1 MKTLMY
7 FLAIIIFAGAVGS
20 NLGCKEKDPTPPSQ
34 TQSAQQKEKVPT
46 PPSQTQPAQQ
56 KEPVEATDTPGL
68 IAVSAEQAKPLSVG
82 AKAPA
87 VSLKTLDGQTTDL
100 TDLIE
105 EKPTVIVF
113 YRGGWCPYC
122 NMQLGRLKEIEQ
134 QILDVGWQII
144 AISPD
149 RPQKLS
155 ESVTKHQMKYTLFSD
170 SKMEAS
176 KKFGIA
182 FKVDDATIE
191 KYKGYGID
199 LDDAS
204 GENHHLLPV
213 PAVFL
218 VGTDGV
224 IKFTYANPDY
234 KVRLDPQLLLS
245 AVKAKL

>member
-1 MKTLMY
+1 MKELIS
-7 FLAIIIFAGAVGS
+7 FLGIIILVGAVS
-20 NLGCKEKDPTPPSQ
+20 CNVGCKEKDQTPLSQ
-34 TQSAQQKEKVPT
+34 TQSEQKKGSSEDTDTQGLVAI
-46 PPSQTQPAQQ
+46 SAEQTQP
-56 KEPVEATDTPGL
+56 
-68 IAVSAEQAKPLSVG
+68 LSIG
-82 AKAPA
+82 AKVPN
-87 VSLKTLDGQTTDL
+87 VLLKTVDGQTADL
-100 TDLIE
+100 VDLVE
-105 EKPTVIVF
+105 EKPTVLVF

-122 NMQLGRLKEIEQ
+122 NTQLGRLKEIEQ
-134 QILDVGWQII
+134 QILDAGWQII

-155 ESVTKHQMKYTLFSD
+155 ESIIKHQMKYTLFSD

-176 KKFGIA
+176 KNFGIA

-204 GENHHLLPV
+204 GENHHLLPI

-234 KVRLDPQLLLS
+234 KVRMDPEVLLS
-245 AVKAKL
+245 TVKAEL

>member
-1 MKTLMY
+1 MKALMY
-7 FLAIIIFAGAVGS
+7 FFGIIIFAGAVGL
-20 NLGCKEKDPTPPSQ
+20 NGGCKEKDQTPPSQ
-34 TQSAQQKEKVPT
+34 TQSAQQKEPG
-46 PPSQTQPAQQ
+46 
-56 KEPVEATDTPGL
+56 EATDTPEL
-68 IAVSAEQAKPLSVG
+68 VAVSAEQTQPLSIG
-82 AKAPA
+82 AKVPT
-87 VSLKTLDGQTTDL
+87 VLLKTVDGQTADL
-100 TDLIE
+100 ADLIK
-105 EKPTVIVF
+105 EKPTVLVF

-122 NMQLGRLKEIEQ
+122 NTQLGRLKEIEQ
-134 QILDVGWQII
+134 QILDAGWQII

-155 ESVTKHQMKYTLFSD
+155 KSIIKHQMKYTLFSD

-176 KKFGIA
+176 KRFGIA

-204 GENHHLLPV
+204 GENHHLLPI

-218 VGTDGV
+218 VGIDGV

-234 KVRLDPQLLLS
+234 KVRLDPQVLLS
-245 AVKAKL
+245 TVKAEL

>member
-1 MKTLMY
+1 MKALMY
-7 FLAIIIFAGAVGS
+7 VFGIIMFAGAVGL
-20 NLGCKEKDPTPPSQ
+20 NGGCKEKDQMPLPQ
-34 TQSAQQKEKVPT
+34 TQSAQQKEPG
-46 PPSQTQPAQQ
+46 
-56 KEPVEATDTPGL
+56 EATDTPGL
-68 IAVSAEQAKPLSVG
+68 VAVSAEQTQPLSIG
-82 AKAPA
+82 AK
-87 VSLKTLDGQTTDL
+87 VHTVLLKTVDGQIADL
-100 TDLIE
+100 ADLIR
-105 EKPTVIVF
+105 EKPTVLVF

-122 NMQLGRLKEIEQ
+122 NTQLGRLKEIEQ
-134 QILDVGWQII
+134 QILDAGWQII

-155 ESVTKHQMKYTLFSD
+155 ESIIKHQMKYTLLSD

-176 KKFGIA
+176 KTFGIA

-191 KYKGYGID
+191 KYKGYEID

-204 GENHHLLPV
+204 GENHHLLPI

-234 KVRLDPQLLLS
+234 KIRLDPQVLLS
-245 AVKAKL
+245 TIKAEL

>member
-1 MKTLMY
+1 MKVLMY
-7 FLAIIIFAGAVGS
+7 FFGIIIFAGAVGL
-20 NLGCKEKDPTPPSQ
+20 NVGCKEKNPTPPSQ
-34 TQSAQQKEKVPT
+34 AQSAQLKEKEPT
-46 PPSQTQPAQQ
+46 PPPQRQSVQQ
-56 KEPVEATDTPGL
+56 KEPGEATDTPGL
-68 IAVSAEQAKPLSVG
+68 VAVSAEQAKPLSVG
-82 AKAPA
+82 AKVPA
-87 VSLKTLDGQTTDL
+87 VSLKTLDGQTADL
-100 TDLIE
+100 ADLIE

-122 NMQLGRLKEIEQ
+122 NTQLGRLKEIEQ
-134 QILDVGWQII
+134 QILDTGWQII

-155 ESVTKHQMKYTLFSD
+155 ESIIKHQMKYTLFSD

-204 GENHHLLPV
+204 GENHHLLPI

-218 VGTDGV
+218 IGADGI

-234 KVRLDPQLLLS
+234 KVRLDPQVLLS
-245 AVKAKL
+245 TVKAEL